1 MLDLAHAG
9 TSQRQIATELRVSR
23 GYVQK
28 VLEQYNDKNISLRI
42 PRTSF
47 LVSKVSNEV
56 LEFMSVE
63 KIMKPSVHAS
73 EIRQR
78 LLLDGVVDADDLPS
92 ASQINKQITRDFV
105 MSKKKLSVIPSESTT
120 PEQIARQD
128 EYLNVISTFQPHQI
142 HFFDEASL
150 IKTSGNRSYG
160 NATVGER
167 AVEFQRYALNANFT
181 INLLHSVRGV
191 DYYNI
196 LDGPSNGFQ
205 LLYFFEDA
213 VEIQRPDG
221 SVLLERGDCVVM
233 DNCGFHH
240 GLFVEPVLRELLNDY
255 GVQLIY
261 QPPYS
266 PHLNTCEYCF
276 HQIKEFLRRCQMLA
290 IEETEIAIAEGVSLI
305 SAANSNNYFRNCGY
319 I

>member
-1 MLDLAHAG
+1 MGIVVTG
-9 TSQRQIATELRVSR
+9 T
-23 GYVQK
+23 
-28 VLEQYNDKNISLRI
+28 
-42 PRTSF
+42 
-47 LVSKVSNEV
+47 
-56 LEFMSVE
+56 
-63 KIMKPSVHAS
+63 
-73 EIRQR
+73 
-78 LLLDGVVDADDLPS
+78 LPS
-92 ASQINKQITRDFV
+92 ARKQSSFNDIR
-105 MSKKKLSVIPSESTT
+105 
-120 PEQIARQD
+120 
-128 EYLNVISTFQPHQI
+128 
-142 HFFDEASL
+142 
-150 IKTSGNRSYG
+150 
-160 NATVGER
+160 
-167 AVEFQRYALNANFT
+167 
-181 INLLHSVRGV
+181 NLLHSVCGV

-196 LDGPSNGFQ
+196 LVGKSNGFQ

-266 PHLNTCEYCF
+266 PHLNTWEYCF

>member
-23 GYVQK
+23 ASVQK

-42 PRTSF
+42 PRSSF
-47 LVSKVSNEV
+47 LVSKVSNKV
-56 LEFMSVE
+56 VEFMSVE

-78 LLLDGVVDADDLPS
+78 LLLDGVVDADDLLS
-92 ASQINKQITRDFV
+92 ASQINKRIRRDLV

-128 EYLNVISTFQPHQI
+128 KYLNTISSFQPHQI
-142 HFFDEASL
+142 HFFDEASV
-150 IKTSGNRSYG
+150 IKTIGNHSYG
-160 NATVGER
+160 NATVGEK
-167 AVEFQRYALNANFT
+167 AVEFQRYASNANFT
-181 INLLHSVRGV
+181 INLLHSVCGV
-191 DYYNI
+191 DYYNF
-196 LDGPSNGFQ
+196 LDGLLNGFQ
-205 LLYFFEDA
+205 LLHFFEEA
-213 VEIQRPDG
+213 VEIQCPDG
-221 SVLLERGDCVVM
+221 IFLLECGDCVMM

-276 HQIKEFLRRCQMLA
+276 HQIK
-290 IEETEIAIAEGVSLI
+290 
-305 SAANSNNYFRNCGY
+305 NSCGDVKC
-319 I
+319 

>member
-1 MLDLAHAG
+1 
-9 TSQRQIATELRVSR
+9 
-23 GYVQK
+23 
-28 VLEQYNDKNISLRI
+28 
-42 PRTSF
+42 
-47 LVSKVSNEV
+47 
-56 LEFMSVE
+56 MSVE

-73 EIRQR
+73 EIRQIV
-78 LLLDGVVDADDLPS
+78 LLDGVVDADDLPS
-92 ASQINKQITRDFV
+92 ASQINKRITRDLV

-142 HFFDEASL
+142 HFFEEASV

-160 NATVGER
+160 NATVGEK
-167 AVEFQRYALNANFT
+167 AVEFQRYASNANFT

-191 DYYNI
+191 DYCNI

-233 DNCGFHH
+233 DNCGIHH

-266 PHLNTCEYCF
+266 PLLNTCEYCF
-276 HQIKEFLRRCQMLA
+276 RQIKEFLRRCQMLA
-290 IEETEIAIAEGVSLI
+290 IEETEIAIAEGVLLI